1 MKTTKTPIL
10 LPAAALAAL
19 LLLAGTACRDYFRQS
34 RTGTLLI
41 TLRDPFPASTRAGEP
56 LPDVGSFCL
65 TVTDAAGKVWYDG
78 SYERAPDELTVPAGA
93 YTVSAVSAAF
103 DAPAYDAP
111 QWGDTQVVSVAA
123 DAEVAVALSCT
134 QLNCGLR
141 LAVDDSFRKAFSGG
155 SLRLSGAGGSLDH
168 PYDEQRTAFFL
179 PGTVAVELDEGG
191 YRQTLFARTLEPRQ
205 ILSIR
210 LCANVGTRSGGISL
224 QLDTARTWL
233 SETFTPG
240 GAGAGDIAQAYDV
253 PTART
258 RAGEKGVWVAGYIV
272 GVATNTGKIAFDPP
286 FTKNTNLVL
295 GTKASTT
302 DKDRCLSVELRAGE
316 LRDALNLQDH
326 PDLLGRKVYI
336 KGDLV
341 SAYYGIPGLK
351 APTEYQFNN

>member
-1 MKTTKTPIL
+1 MKTTKTSF
-10 LPAAALAAL
+10 LPAAFAAL
-19 LLLAGTACRDYFRQS
+19 LLLAGSCQGYFRQS

-41 TLRDPFPASTRAGEP
+41 TLQDPFPALTRAGED
-56 LPDVGSFCL
+56 LPDVGSFRL
-65 TVTDAAGKVWYDG
+65 TVTDAAGKVYYDG
-78 SYERAPDELTVPAGA
+78 PYERTPDELAVPAGA

-103 DAPAYDAP
+103 DAPAYDMP

-123 DAEVAVALSCT
+123 GADVAVALSCS

-141 LAVDDSFRKAFSGG
+141 LVVDDSFRKVFPGG
-155 SLRLSGAGGSLDH
+155 SLSLSGAGGSLDH
-168 PYDEQRTAFFL
+168 PYDEQRIAFFQ
-179 PGTVAVELDEGG
+179 PGAVAVELDDDG

-210 LCANVGTRSGGISL
+210 LCANAGSKSGGISL

-233 SETFTPG
+233 AETFTPG

-253 PTART
+253 ATART
-258 RAGEKGVWVAGYIV
+258 RAGEKGVWVGGYIV
-272 GVATNTGKIAFDPP
+272 GVATGTGKIAFTPP
-286 FTKNTNLVL
+286 FDKNTNLVL
-295 GTKASTT
+295 GAKASTA

-316 LRDALNLQDH
+316 IRDALNLQAN
-326 PDLLGRKVYI
+326 PSLLGRKVYI

-351 APTEYQFNN
+351 APTEFLLK

>member
-1 MKTTKTPIL
+1 MKTKTPIL
-10 LPAAALAAL
+10 PAALAAL
-19 LLLAGTACRDYFRQS
+19 LLLAASCQDYFRQS

-41 TLRDPFPASTRAGEP
+41 TCQDPFPAPTRAGQN
-56 LPDVGSFCL
+56 LPDVGSFRI
-65 TVTDAAGKVWYDG
+65 TVTDAAGKVYYDG
-78 SYERAPDELTVPAGA
+78 PYERTPDELSVPAGA

-103 DAPAYDAP
+103 DAPAYDTP

-123 DAEVAVALSCT
+123 DADVAVELSCS

-141 LAVDDSFRKAFSGG
+141 LAVDDSFRKTFSGG
-155 SLRLSGAGGSLDH
+155 TLYLSSPEGGLEH
-168 PYDEQRTAFFL
+168 PYDEERTAFFL
-179 PGTVAVELDEGG
+179 PGTVVVELDEGG
-191 YRQTLFARTLEPRQ
+191 YRQTLFSRTLEAKQ

-210 LCANVGTRSGGISL
+210 LCASVGSKSGGIHL

-233 SETFTPG
+233 TEQFTPG

-253 PTART
+253 ATART

-272 GVATNTGKIAFDPP
+272 GVATGTGKIAFSPP

-295 GTKASTT
+295 GAKASTA
-302 DKDRCLSVELRAGE
+302 DKDRCLAVELRAGDI
-316 LRDALNLQDH
+316 RDALNLQDH
-326 PDLLGRKVYI
+326 PSLLGRKVYI

-351 APTEYQFNN
+351 APTDYRLD